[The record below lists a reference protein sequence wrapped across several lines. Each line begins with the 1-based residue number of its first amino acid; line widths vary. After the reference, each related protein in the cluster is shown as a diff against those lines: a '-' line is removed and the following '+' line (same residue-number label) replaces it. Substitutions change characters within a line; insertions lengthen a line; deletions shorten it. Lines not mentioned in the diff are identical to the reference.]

1 MLINPNKWKLL
12 YGSSQLTGFNGESV
26 MAIQTRILI
35 IDDEPIVG
43 ERLKAS
49 LKRAGFAV
57 DAFVVSRDAL
67 NNLKQ
72 KTYDILVTDLKMK
85 KPDGLEV
92 LKAAKQQQPDI
103 KAVVI
108 TGFATKQLAAEAHD
122 AGAVHF
128 IAKPFKISHLIELL
142 RTISIPADRN

>member
-1 MLINPNKWKLL
+1 MTP
-12 YGSSQLTGFNGESV
+12 V
-26 MAIQTRILI
+26 TRILV

-49 LKRAGFAV
+49 LELAGFMV
-57 DAFVVSRDAL
+57 DAFFSSQDAL

-72 KTYDILVTDLKMK
+72 KSYDILVTDLKMK
-85 KPDGLEV
+85 PPDGLEV
-92 LKAAKQQQPDI
+92 LRAAKQQQPDI

-108 TGFATKQLAAEAHD
+108 TGFATKQLAADALT

-128 IAKPFKISHLIELL
+128 LAKPFKMSHLTKLL
-142 RTISIPADRN
+142 RTISSPR